1 MAKYFYD
8 KKALKGLTPFPFL
21 GEVKTE
27 YGKFGSV
34 LDAVR
39 KKLASAT
46 NEIDNAYTRHRA
58 IGRKL
63 RDVEA
68 VESDSPD
75 LLPEPDES

>member
-1 MAKYFYD
+1 MG
-8 KKALKGLTPFPFL
+8 KKKSSEVWHVL

-75 LLPEPDES
+75 LLPEPDEN